1 MIEIQEAWGRTVLGH
16 GGGPN
21 GQKVCEVPTL
31 PNSRSL
37 IKRRDVKKKNNTSKT
52 DGLDGWISGKGG
64 TAMTGAGKLLMSRS
78 DGWPGTGSALGCRVS
93 LSSTR
98 LQVAQALDSP
108 PCWWSSSRYEIWTP
122 HLLSNFILVKSD
134 PKEVSQSSRW
144 TFQSVLLTR
153 LGSANRADHISNG
166 RVHLTRFHNTGWLH
180 VLLIK
185 G

>member
-1 MIEIQEAWGRTVLGH
+1 
-16 GGGPN
+16 
-21 GQKVCEVPTL
+21 
-31 PNSRSL
+31 
-37 IKRRDVKKKNNTSKT
+37 
-52 DGLDGWISGKGG
+52 
-64 TAMTGAGKLLMSRS
+64 MTGAGKLLMSRS

-166 RVHLTRFHNTGWLH
+166 RVQLTRFHQHRVAPCLFNRGSIIWNVQRNKMTRSVILYSFLQAKCWVNNFGDRICGHNFCHRLT
-180 VLLIK
+180 VSK
-185 G
+185 N